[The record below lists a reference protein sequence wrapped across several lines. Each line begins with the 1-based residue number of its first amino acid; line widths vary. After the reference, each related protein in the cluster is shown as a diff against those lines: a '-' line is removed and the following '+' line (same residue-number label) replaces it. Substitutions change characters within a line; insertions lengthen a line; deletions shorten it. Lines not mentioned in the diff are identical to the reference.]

1 MRNPPM
7 RLFAVMAAGAW
18 LAGLP
23 AGAQE
28 QPAPPPAEQGAV
40 SARSRVLE
48 LAGAFANEGYKVRDG
63 FWSGVLEPGKPL
75 FLEINCFAGNEYW
88 VSAAAIAPARK
99 ITLATFNG
107 KGEMLAGGETH
118 EDGPTAAAGILPTT
132 SGRYFVRLELTEGE
146 KADFCLVY
154 SYK

>member
-1 MRNPPM
+1 MKFPTI
-7 RLFAVMAAGAW
+7 LSLTVLGAW
-18 LAGLP
+18 LP
-23 AGAQE
+23 ATAQE
-28 QPAPPPAEQGAV
+28 QPPPAEQGAV

-99 ITLATFNG
+99 ITLTAFDG
-107 KGEMLAGGETH
+107 KGQALTGETH

-132 SGRYFVRLELTEGE
+132 SGRYFVRIELTEGD
-146 KADFCLVY
+146 KADFCLAY